1 MKKKFYT
8 AISIFILIASLTAC
22 AQSQAP
28 EQPAQ
33 PPQTNEQT
41 EAPLQTVDR
50 AGNEITIPKE
60 INKIISMSPSNTE
73 ILVALG
79 FGDKIIA
86 ADTYSKDIPG
96 LPENIQYFDMMTPD
110 VEKLVALEPDVIFAT
125 GMSMSD
131 GNDPYKPVKDMG
143 ICLAYIPSSDSIEG
157 IYQDILFLA
166 GSLNATDKGMEL
178 IASTKTKI
186 NEIEKIASTIKE
198 KKTVYFEIAASPNL
212 YSFGKGVFLNE
223 MIELIGAENIL
234 ANEEKWISVSDEAVI
249 AADPD
254 IILTNVNYIE
264 NAVDEIKSRAGW
276 ENMTAVKNNDVYYV
290 DNNAS
295 SLSNHNIVKALQ
307 QMAEA
312 VYPEIYLK

>member
-8 AISIFILIASLTAC
+8 AIIMLIFIASLTAC
-22 AQSQAP
+22 AQSQTP
-28 EQPAQ
+28 EQS
-33 PPQTNEQT
+33 PQTTEQN

-96 LPENIQYFDMMTPD
+96 LPANIQYFDMMTPD
-110 VEKLVALEPDVIFAT
+110 VEKLVALEPDIIFAT

-131 GNDPYKPVKDMG
+131 GSDPYKPVKEMG

-166 GSLNATDKGMEL
+166 DSLNATGKGMEL
-178 IASTKTKI
+178 IDGMKTKI
-186 NEIEKIASTIKE
+186 NEIEKIASTIEE

-223 MIELIGAENIL
+223 MIEIIGAENIL
-234 ANEEKWISVSDEAVI
+234 ANEEKWISVSDEAVV
-249 AADPD
+249 AADPE
-254 IILTNVNYIE
+254 IILTNVNYVE

-276 ENMTAVKNNDVYYV
+276 ENMTAVKNNEVYYI

>member
-1 MKKKFYT
+1 MKKNFYT
-8 AISIFILIASLTAC
+8 AILMLIIIASLTAC

-28 EQPAQ
+28 GQTAQ
-33 PPQTNEQT
+33 PSQTTEQN
-41 EAPLQTVDR
+41 EAPLKTVDR

-73 ILVALG
+73 ILIDLG

-86 ADTYSKDIPG
+86 ADTYSKDILG
-96 LPENIQYFDMMTPD
+96 LPANIQYFDMMTPD
-110 VEKLVALEPDVIFAT
+110 VEKLVALEPDIIFAT

-131 GNDPYKPVKDMG
+131 GSDPYKPVKDMG

-178 IASTKTKI
+178 IAGMKTKI

-223 MIELIGAENIL
+223 MIEIIGAENIL
-234 ANEEKWISVSDEAVI
+234 ENEEKWISVSDEAVV

-254 IILTNVNYIE
+254 IILTNVNYVE

-276 ENMTAVKNNDVYYV
+276 ENITAVKNNDVYYI

>member
-8 AISIFILIASLTAC
+8 AILMLIFITSLTAC
-22 AQSQAP
+22 AQNQKP
-28 EQPAQ
+28 EQT
-33 PPQTNEQT
+33 PQATEQN
-41 EAPLQTVDR
+41 EAPLKTVDR

-73 ILVALG
+73 ILIDLG

-86 ADTYSKDIPG
+86 ADTYSKNITG

-110 VEKLVALEPDVIFAT
+110 VEKLIALEPDIIFAT

-131 GNDPYKPVKDMG
+131 GNDPYKPVKEMG

-166 GSLNATDKGMEL
+166 GSLNATGKGIEL
-178 IASTKTKI
+178 IDGMKTKI
-186 NEIEKIASTIKE
+186 NEIEKIASTIEK

-223 MIELIGAENIL
+223 MIEIIGAENIL
-234 ANEEKWISVSDEAVI
+234 ANEEKWISVSDEAVV
-249 AADPD
+249 AANPD
-254 IILTNVNYIE
+254 IILTNVNYVE
-264 NAVDEIKSRAGW
+264 NAVGEIKSRAGW
-276 ENMTAVKNNDVYYV
+276 ENMTAVKNNEVYYI

-312 VYPEIYLK
+312 IYPDIFSK